1 MSGTENDPAGGEVQF
16 ISPDEGTPAY
26 EALAGLGYFAYLV
39 LTSNFSIV
47 L

>member
-1 MSGTENDPAGGEVQF
+1 MSGAEIDAVNQEVQF

-26 EALAGLGYFAYLV
+26 EALAGKCMFYLNCKFNII
-39 LTSNFSIV
+39 L